1 MQNKKSQLEDL
12 LPLLL
17 LTVILVFLFIF
28 VFYTEQA
35 RAKKIAA
42 EVNFYSLSKD
52 STQLLINFL
61 KSPFALD
68 NYKNSNVADALSN
81 YFLTKDKTLLSK
93 INSQTKEFFSTSDLE
108 TDSSFWSLEIKYP
121 GEKMLKI
128 ESDEAKGYM
137 AKRIISTITVPANNL
152 DKLIEI
158 KLFIF
163 YTKFTVK

>member
-1 MQNKKSQLEDL
+1 MRNKKSQLEDL

-17 LTVILVFLFIF
+17 LTVILFFLFIF
-28 VFYTEQA
+28 AFHTEQA
-35 RAKKIAA
+35 RAKKTAA

-68 NYKNSNVADALSN
+68 NYKNGNMADAISN
-81 YFLTKDKTLLSK
+81 YFLTKDKILLGQ
-93 INSQTKEFFSTSDLE
+93 INIQAKEFFSMSDLE

-121 GEKMLKI
+121 GEKTLKI
-128 ESDEAKGYM
+128 ESDKSKEYM
-137 AKRIISTITVPANNL
+137 AKRTISTITIPTSNL